1 MAYIKNFE
9 KPETKHQRMSQVPSS
24 NYDPWDNPTVKP
36 SSKNQNDFFHEH
48 IKQYSDLI
56 AWMRWYP
63 DLFLDLLKPETGG
76 INLHFDQRVFLRC
89 ICRFY
94 SVYGVFPRGW
104 GKCVSGD
111 TYLFT
116 NNGMVKIKDFFN
128 CEENGIEDYTS
139 KLDLR
144 IVNKNNIHEEVD
156 RGVYNGYKDTK
167 KIKTNYGFEL
177 ECSNNHPILVE
188 KSTGEIDYILASDL
202 KIGDNVLISTKN
214 NIWGNKTNLN
224 IDKSKIRG
232 KKEINLPTELTEE
245 LALIIGY
252 IIGDGCVSRKDK
264 LIFSNIDKDILE
276 NYSKYINKL
285 GLVLKKENKC
295 DYVCYGLGIRD
306 LFYQL
311 GFDYIKSDK
320 KKIPDCIM
328 RAPKNIVRK
337 TLQGIFDT
345 DGYVET
351 GENKIGITSKSKDLI
366 EQIHL
371 LLLNFGIIS
380 SVKSIVDK
388 KYNHTFYVLRIYGQN
403 IDKFNQEVGFSCN
416 RKQEILNKICGGLR
430 LVNSNKYKENYFLD
444 NIVNIENGKSHVY
457 DISVP
462 DTHSFVS
469 NGFISHNTWGEV
481 ISMFIIA
488 ILYPGITMSLTAQ
501 TKANAAELLK
511 DKYDEITR
519 QFPLLK
525 NEMYKPRVAKDD
537 FELNFVNGS
546 RIDVLANAQTS
557 KGQRRNRIQIEES
570 ALVDAETFDDAL
582 KPIVEIGR
590 TTKGK
595 LGIIDPLELNQQI
608 NFFTTSGF
616 RGSDEWQRSVQM
628 YRDMLDCK
636 GEIVLGS
643 GWMLAC
649 WMGRGSRKDQI
660 IKKKKQMSSVSFAR
674 NYEEKW
680 VGAVDNQLVDIKSLL
695 KTRNLTEPIL
705 NNPDGKREIVLGVD
719 VARSANQNNNKTI
732 ISVLEIHHANNGLI
746 KQLDLGNMFLVTNQ
760 LNFTAQACFVKQ
772 VQAQYKAKC
781 VVVDTNGLGK
791 GLLDELLKPNVDVQT
806 GETYPAWDTVNGD
819 IKSEYREAEELVFA
833 LNSQERDSKTGG
845 RINNSVIV
853 NFIGCVEGLKLRL
866 LEERKDNEF
875 DVTDINEYMKFAPYE
890 QTNALVE
897 EIANLKIKHLTNGEV
912 TVERVLNKIDKD
924 RYSSLAYAIWWAM
937 TYDNTLEVDN
947 KDLVMTIANMNRIA
961 SGNMGTL
968 SSIFQ

>member
-1 MAYIKNFE
+1 MAYIQNFE
-9 KPETKHQRMSQVPSS
+9 KPETKHARMSRAPTS
-24 NYDPWDNPTVKP
+24 NHEAWDNPTVKP
-36 SSKNQNDFFHEH
+36 VSKGQKDFFHTH

-63 DLFLDLLKPETGG
+63 DLFLDLIRPDTGG

-104 GKCVSGD
+104 SKCVSGN
-111 TYLFT
+111 TYIYT
-116 NNGMVKIKDFFN
+116 NQGVLPIRTFFSN
-128 CEENGIEDYTS
+128 EENGIEDYTP
-139 KLDLR
+139 KLDLQ
-144 IVNKNNIHEEVD
+144 IVNKEHKHEEID
-156 RGVYNGYKDTK
+156 RGVYNGYKNTK
-167 KIKTNYGFEL
+167 KIVTNYGFEL
-177 ECSNNHPILVE
+177 ECSYNHPIMIQ
-188 KSTGEIDYILASDL
+188 KKNGEIDFVLASD
-202 KIGDNVLISTKN
+202 IREGDKVLISTKN
-214 NIWGNKTNLN
+214 DIWGKDIELN
-224 IDKSKIRG
+224 INKEEIRG
-232 KKEINLPTELTEE
+232 KKKFNTPEVMSEE

-252 IIGDGCVSRKDK
+252 LIGDGCVSRRDRV
-264 LIFSNIDKDILE
+264 IFSNIDEDIL
-276 NYSKYINKL
+276 NRYALYIGSL
-285 GLVLKKENKC
+285 GLTLRKENKC
-295 DYVCYGLGIRD
+295 DYVCYGLGFRD
-306 LFYQL
+306 FLCQL

-320 KKIPDCIM
+320 KKIPNCIM

-351 GENKIGITSKSKDLI
+351 EGNKIGITSKSKDLI

-380 SVKSIVDK
+380 SVKSIVNK
-388 KYNHTFYVLRIYGQN
+388 KYNHTFYTLRIYGEN
-403 IDKFNQEVGFSCN
+403 INKFQKEIGFTCS
-416 RKQEILNKICGGLR
+416 RKIKVLDEACKKERITNTD
-430 LVNSNKYKENYFLD
+430 KYKENYFLD
-444 NIVNIENGKSHVY
+444 EIVSIKDSKSHVY

-570 ALVDAETFDDAL
+570 ALIDAQTFDDAL

-590 TTKGK
+590 TTRGK
-595 LGIIDPLELNQQI
+595 LGMIDPLELNQQI

-616 RGSDEWQRSVQM
+616 RGSDEWQRSIQM
-628 YRDMLDCK
+628 YKDMIDCK
-636 GEIVLGS
+636 GEIVLGA

-660 IKKKKQMSSVSFAR
+660 LKKKKTMSSVSFAR

-695 KTRNLTEPIL
+695 RTRSLTQPVME
-705 NNPDGKREIVLGVD
+705 NSDGSRDIILGVD

-732 ISVLEIHHANNGLI
+732 ISVLELHHANNGLI
-746 KQLDLGNMFLVTNQ
+746 RQMDLVNMFLVTNQ

-781 VVVDTNGLGK
+781 VIVDTNGLGK
-791 GLLDELLKPNVDVQT
+791 GLLDELLKPNVDIQT
-806 GETYPAWDTVNGD
+806 GDTYPAWDTVNGD
-819 IKSEYREAEELVFA
+819 IKSEYREAEEMVFA
-833 LNSQERDSKTGG
+833 LNSQERDAKTGG

-875 DVTDINEYMKFAPYE
+875 DITDINEYMKFAPYE

-924 RYSSLAYAIWWAM
+924 RYSSLAYALWWAM
-937 TYDNTLEVDN
+937 TYDNTLEVDSR
-947 KDLVMTIANMNRIA
+947 DLVMTIASMNRLA
-961 SGNMGTL
+961 SGNRGTL
-968 SSIFQ
+968 SNIFQ